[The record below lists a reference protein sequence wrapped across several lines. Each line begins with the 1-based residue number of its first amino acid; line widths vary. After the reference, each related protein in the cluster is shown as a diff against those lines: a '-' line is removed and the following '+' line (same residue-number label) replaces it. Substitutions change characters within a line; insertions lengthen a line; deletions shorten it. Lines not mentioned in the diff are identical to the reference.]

1 MSSSQHEDETP
12 GRRSRWREGIDHR
25 LTRIPRYRAAL
36 LQSMTRFGDDFDR
49 DVFVAAYESSDP
61 STINAITAVEGD
73 LSHIVNW
80 LKQIAELG
88 YHELVRLERIPK
100 GDGGQ
105 VDGLLEAKILTS
117 ADRDDL
123 VELVKLR
130 NRMQHDYPGVTPK
143 QIHAAVLLV
152 LELLPRL
159 IERYGKMLQRID
171 G

>member
-1 MSSSQHEDETP
+1 MGAS

-36 LQSMTRFGDDFDR
+36 LESMTRFGDDFER
-49 DVFVAAYESSDP
+49 DAFVAAYESPDP

-73 LSHIVNW
+73 LGHIVNW

-88 YHELVRLERIPK
+88 YHELVRLERIPA
-100 GDGGQ
+100 GGGGP
-105 VDGLLEAKILTS
+105 VDGLLEAGILTV
-117 ADRDDL
+117 ADENDL
-123 VELVKLR
+123 AELVKLR

-143 QIHAAVLLV
+143 QIHSAVLRV
-152 LELLPRL
+152 LELLPGL
-159 IERYGKMLQRID
+159 IERYGKMLERID